1 VWLNIIKNKKGDRNG
16 KLILCNTDVCLCGA
30 YSDLRRDIV
39 SHKGQHHDNERLC
52 GKDII
57 F

>member
-1 VWLNIIKNKKGDRNG
+1 MENK
-16 KLILCNTDVCLCGA
+16 ILCNTDVCLCGA

-57 F
+57 SDEK

>member
-1 VWLNIIKNKKGDRNG
+1 M
-16 KLILCNTDVCLCGA
+16 GA

-57 F
+57 PDEKRGYLNNQR